1 MAGVQYRLDL
11 QQMLKQPSLGCAGF
25 AKKNFSL
32 QSKTKRNEIRFAC
45 VSHAHVKNKQFCF
58 ASFRFE
64 FFASDLSEIN
74 RPYFHFVSLPKIF
87 RFASDLSV
95 SLLKQNKINVFS
107 LCFTSKRN
115 EIYVFFAFHHT
126 RYRHEKVK
134 DQP

>member
-11 QQMLKQPSLGCAGF
+11 QQLLKQPSLGCAGF
-25 AKKNFSL
+25 AKIFFSL

-45 VSHAHVKNKQFCF
+45 VSHAHVKHKQFFF

-74 RPYFHFVSLPKIF
+74 RAYFRFVSLPKIF

-95 SLLKQNKINVFS
+95 SLQ
-107 LCFTSKRN
+107 SK
-115 EIYVFFAFHHT
+115 T
-126 RYRHEKVK
+126 K
-134 DQP
+134 